1 MIFKMADGG
10 HLGFHHQ
17 YSTKNNHSRVFS
29 MPVLVEVDTLIVR
42 LAHQGKKR
50 VVTEFTNMS
59 LLLLTQH
66 VVRSGPSA
74 VAELL
79 VYTVVQQFTRVQLT
93 ARRAVPQR

>member
-42 LAHQGKKR
+42 LAHQGRKR
-50 VVTEFTNMS
+50 VVTEFTNS
-59 LLLLTQH
+59 
-66 VVRSGPSA
+66 RSGPSA

-93 ARRAVPQR
+93 ARRAVTQR